1 MDVFKRKFVKT
12 NHTKNPNVFKWPTRL
27 EKIGF
32 CHQKEFH
39 VFQNDT
45 EVTINF
51 VIRRVIDVESG
62 DPITSIDFKVDKII
76 KNINFELT
84 FQDVK
89 SSHIWSLIF
98 KDMPEEQV
106 GLGRQKSFKSWV
118 GDFPE
123 KFYDQDIDIS
133 LSLDFRILDMEPMEK
148 VKTVIGRLALQ
159 DFLSD
164 VQVLVD
170 DQAYPGHKMILM
182 ARSDIFKRELGKID
196 KFKIQDFSPDV
207 VQKSLRFLY
216 TDEIQNEDIDTNV
229 LSFASKYKIPSL
241 LEVSVRSLKAKI
253 DKDNVMDI
261 LVTASQIENEELI
274 KSASDFCVKNRGQIR
289 KMKNWDDIKVKHPII
304 FAKLFETT
312 LFSQ

>member
-1 MDVFKRKFVKT
+1 M
-12 NHTKNPNVFKWPTRL
+12 
-27 EKIGF
+27 
-32 CHQKEFH
+32 
-39 VFQNDT
+39 FQNDT

-62 DPITSIDFKVDKII
+62 DPITSIDFTVDKII

-98 KDMPEEQV
+98 KDIPEGHQ
-106 GLGRQKSFKSWV
+106 KSWV

-164 VQVLVD
+164 VQVLVN

-289 KMKNWDDIKVKHPII
+289 KMKNWDDNKVKHPII

>member
-1 MDVFKRKFVKT
+1 MDVLKKKFVKVNLIKKT
-12 NHTKNPNVFKWPTRL
+12 SNPNVFKWSTRL

-32 CHQKEFH
+32 CHKKEFH
-39 VFQNDT
+39 LFQNSA

-51 VIRRVIDVESG
+51 VIKRVIDVESG
-62 DPITSIDFKVDKII
+62 DPVTSIDFKVDKII

-84 FQDVK
+84 FQEVK

-98 KDMPEEQV
+98 KDIPDDKV
-106 GLGRQKSFKSWV
+106 GHVESWV
-118 GDFPE
+118 GDFPD
-123 KFYDQDIDIS
+123 KFYDQNIDIS
-133 LSLDFRILDMEPMEK
+133 LSLDFQILNMKPMEK
-148 VKTVIGRLALQ
+148 VENVIGQLALQ

-164 VQVLVD
+164 IQVLVE

-182 ARSDIFKRELGKID
+182 ARSDIFKREFGKID
-196 KFKIQDFSPDV
+196 KFKIHDFPAEV

-216 TDEIQNEDIDTNV
+216 TDEIPNEDIDTNI

-261 LVTASQIENEELI
+261 LVTASQIENDELI

-312 LFSQ
+312 LFSPQ